1 MENTSTG
8 LRAQAQKE
16 MEKNYL
22 YFHDFFEKSEEH
34 IHGIEKILAD
44 LRTPYQHV
52 QLVQSPIFGKML
64 IIDGDIQSTSKD
76 EYIYHESLVHPA
88 MLLSEKPENA
98 IILGGGEGATLRE
111 VLKHK
116 SIVKALM
123 IDIDKDAIQIAKKYL
138 QEWHQGAFENPK
150 AKVLN
155 LNARKFMET
164 QVSTGSVDVI
174 ISDLTEPFEDG
185 PSYKLFTK
193 EFFEIINDR
202 LKDRGVFALQA
213 SILRITTFKMHL
225 SIRNTLKKIFPVV
238 RSYYAY
244 IPSFDT
250 TWGFIIAS
258 KKYDPLNLSANQIN
272 SLISERIEGQL
283 KFYDGDTHIQML
295 SLPKDIKL
303 ILSEDSEI
311 ITDQNPVFLPRK

>member
-1 MENTSTG
+1 
-8 LRAQAQKE
+8 

-98 IILGGGEGATLRE
+98 IILGGAEGATLRE

-138 QEWHQGAFENPK
+138 QEWHQGALESPK

-193 EFFEIINDR
+193 EFFEIIKDR